1 MCVHVRADVRAAGTS
16 QVPWVRWETGH
27 KSQGAS
33 CLPCWVGRT
42 DDPTA
47 ATGRRAHERA
57 RPDGGF
63 QAGAMNC
70 APSLTTGLAEGTLAP
85 SALTVPFRFD
95 QKPWVGISEI
105 RKARRKSASPAD
117 GTQKPRGPQLKYPA
131 RSYGQGDL
139 QPNCTPHRE
148 LAVTSPNGGVPDR
161 WHGIRAAGSA
171 FWPRRRRKAAR
182 MAPVGRCRQK

>member
-1 MCVHVRADVRAAGTS
+1 MCVHVRADARAAGTS

-63 QAGAMNC
+63 LAGAMWG
-70 APSLTTGLAEGTLAP
+70 ALRLTKGRGEGA
-85 SALTVPFRFD
+85 
-95 QKPWVGISEI
+95 
-105 RKARRKSASPAD
+105 
-117 GTQKPRGPQLKYPA
+117 
-131 RSYGQGDL
+131 
-139 QPNCTPHRE
+139 
-148 LAVTSPNGGVPDR
+148 
-161 WHGIRAAGSA
+161 
-171 FWPRRRRKAAR
+171 
-182 MAPVGRCRQK
+182 